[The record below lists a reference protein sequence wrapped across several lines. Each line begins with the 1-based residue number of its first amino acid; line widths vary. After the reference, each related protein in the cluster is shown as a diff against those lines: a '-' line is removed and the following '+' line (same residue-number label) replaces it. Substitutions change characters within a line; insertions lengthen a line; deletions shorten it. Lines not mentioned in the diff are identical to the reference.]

1 MTLDYPKDPPI
12 DHARTTRQHAGESLK
27 NGANAPGLVG
37 AAVAVIALT
46 VGLFAV
52 AAGHLVGGAVALLV
66 AAALGA
72 LSAAWLLRAHRK
84 VRDAE
89 LRWHA
94 AHPDQPA
101 PPPSS

>member
-1 MTLDYPKDPPI
+1 MTLDYRKNTPV
-12 DHARTTRQHAGESLK
+12 DHVRTTRQHAGESIK
-27 NGANAPGLVG
+27 NGANAPGLAG
-37 AAVAVIALT
+37 AAAAVVAVT

-52 AAGHLVGGAVALLV
+52 AAGHPVGGAIALIV

-72 LSAAWLLRAHRK
+72 LSAAWLLRTHRK

-89 LRWHA
+89 VRWHA
-94 AHPDQPA
+94 SHSDQPA

>member
-1 MTLDYPKDPPI
+1 MTLDYPKNPPV
-12 DHARTTRQHAGESLK
+12 DLSRTTRQHAGESFK
-27 NGANAPGLVG
+27 NGANAPGLAG
-37 AAVAVIALT
+37 SAVAVIALT

-52 AAGHLVGGAVALLV
+52 AAGHLVGGAIALLV
-66 AAALGA
+66 AVVVGA
-72 LSAAWLLRAHRK
+72 LSAAWLLRAHSK

-94 AHPDQPA
+94 AHSGKPA

>member
-1 MTLDYPKDPPI
+1 MTLDCRKNTPV
-12 DHARTTRQHAGESLK
+12 DHARTTRQHAGEALK
-27 NGANAPGLVG
+27 NGANAPGLAG

-52 AAGHLVGGAVALLV
+52 AAGHPGGGAIALIVAV
-66 AAALGA
+66 VLGA
-72 LSAAWLLRAHRK
+72 LSAVWLLRAHRK
-84 VRDAE
+84 ARDAE

-94 AHPDQPA
+94 AHSERPA

>member
-1 MTLDYPKDPPI
+1 MTLDYRKNAPV
-12 DHARTTRQHAGESLK
+12 DHDRTTRAHAGESLK
-27 NGANAPGLVG
+27 NGANAPGLAG
-37 AAVAVIALT
+37 SALAVIALT

-52 AAGHLVGGAVALLV
+52 AAGHLVAGAVALIV
-66 AAALGA
+66 AVILGA
-72 LSAAWLLRAHRK
+72 LSATWLLRTHRK

-94 AHPDQPA
+94 THSDQPA

>member
-1 MTLDYPKDPPI
+1 LENRKNATV

-37 AAVAVIALT
+37 SAVAVIALT
-46 VGLFAV
+46 IGLFAV
-52 AAGHLVGGAVALLV
+52 AAGHLVAGATALIVAVL
-66 AAALGA
+66 LGA

-89 LRWHA
+89 VRWHA
-94 AHPDQPA
+94 AYSDQPA

>member
-1 MTLDYPKDPPI
+1 MTLDYPKNAAV

-27 NGANAPGLVG
+27 NGTNVPGLAG
-37 AAVAVIALT
+37 SAVAVIALT

-52 AAGHLVGGAVALLV
+52 ATGHLVGGAIALI
-66 AAALGA
+66 AAVVLGA

-94 AHPDQPA
+94 AYSDQPA

>member
-1 MTLDYPKDPPI
+1 MTLTYRKNAPV
-12 DHARTTRQHAGESLK
+12 DHARTTRQHAGESLT
-27 NGANAPGLVG
+27 NGANAPGLAG
-37 AAVAVIALT
+37 SALAVIALT

-52 AAGHLVGGAVALLV
+52 AAGHLMGGAIALIVAV
-66 AAALGA
+66 ILGG
-72 LSAAWLLRAHRK
+72 LSAAWLLRTHRR

-94 AHPDQPA
+94 AHSDRLA

>member
-1 MTLDYPKDPPI
+1 MTLDHQKNAPVDY
-12 DHARTTRQHAGESLK
+12 ARTTRQHAGESLR
-27 NGANAPGLVG
+27 NGANVPGLAG
-37 AAVAVIALT
+37 SAVAVIALT

-52 AAGHLVGGAVALLV
+52 AAGHLAAGAIALVVAV
-66 AAALGA
+66 VLGA

-84 VRDAE
+84 VRDVE

-94 AHPDQPA
+94 AYSDQPA

>member
-12 DHARTTRQHAGESLK
+12 DHSRTTRQHAGESLK

-37 AAVAVIALT
+37 AVVAVIALT

-94 AHPDQPA
+94 AHSDQPA

>member
-1 MTLDYPKDPPI
+1 MTLDYRKNAPV
-12 DHARTTRQHAGESLK
+12 DHVRTTHQHAGGALSD
-27 NGANAPGLVG
+27 GANAPGLTG
-37 AAVAVIALT
+37 SALAVIALT

-52 AAGHLVGGAVALLV
+52 AAGHLVSGAVALIV
-66 AAALGA
+66 AVILGA

-94 AHPDQPA
+94 AHSDQPA

>member
-1 MTLDYPKDPPI
+1 MTLDYSKNAPV
-12 DHARTTRQHAGESLK
+12 DHARTTRQHAGESLR
-27 NGANAPGLVG
+27 NGANVPGLAG
-37 AAVAVIALT
+37 SAVAVIALT

-52 AAGHLVGGAVALLV
+52 ATGHLAAGATALIVAV
-66 AAALGA
+66 VLGA

-94 AHPDQPA
+94 AFSDDPA

>member
-1 MTLDYPKDPPI
+1 MTLDYRKNAPV

-27 NGANAPGLVG
+27 NGANAPGLAG
-37 AAVAVIALT
+37 SALAVIALT

-52 AAGHLVGGAVALLV
+52 AAGHLTGGAVALIV
-66 AAALGA
+66 SVILGG
-72 LSAAWLLRAHRK
+72 LSAAWLLRTHHK

-94 AHPDQPA
+94 AHSDRPA